1 MIAILVDRFSQLR
14 SEWVGLLSNV
24 NLMLLYFIQDSIQ
37 KDEKEYCFI
46 CGIKNDEFEQAKV
59 TADILYL

>member
-1 MIAILVDRFSQLR
+1 MGRITIY
-14 SEWVGLLSNV
+14 V

-46 CGIKNDEFEQAKV
+46 CGIENDEFEQGKV

>member
-1 MIAILVDRFSQLR
+1 MGKITI
-14 SEWVGLLSNV
+14 NV
-24 NLMLLYFIQDSIQ
+24 NLILLYFIQDRFQ

-46 CGIKNDEFEQAKV
+46 CGIENDEFEQAKV